1 MEVLKTFRHE
11 YKYLISYEEMLKL
24 RAKLNKL
31 LTIDRDYNGY
41 MIRSLYFDSL
51 NDIDY
56 YEKLDGAMN
65 RKKIRLRIYEYNSD
79 KVKLEIKNKYDEHQ
93 LKETLVISRAAAE
106 ELIKGNYGILLNS
119 DNDIAKK
126 IYLILVENA
135 YKPKVIIE
143 YNRIAYTTMLGGR
156 ITFDFDIRSS
166 NQIEQ
171 FFDKD
176 VNYIK
181 NMDPKNVVLE
191 VKFDRFLEPYI
202 SNILNKYISNRESVS
217 KYVLGRNVENG

>member
-24 RAKLNKL
+24 RAKLDKL

-51 NDIDY
+51 NDVDY

-106 ELIKGNYGILLNS
+106 ELIKGNYSILLNS

-126 IYLILVENA
+126 IY
-135 YKPKVIIE
+135 
-143 YNRIAYTTMLGGR
+143 
-156 ITFDFDIRSS
+156 
-166 NQIEQ
+166 
-171 FFDKD
+171 D
-176 VNYIK
+176 VFA
-181 NMDPKNVVLE
+181 L
-191 VKFDRFLEPYI
+191 
-202 SNILNKYISNRESVS
+202 S
-217 KYVLGRNVENG
+217 K